1 MQRRRIILA
10 SFLYI
15 FNFAKTFVRALLKGG
30 AMEQAEYKKFFN
42 LEVTHDIL
50 RSAREEAR
58 C

>member
-1 MQRRRIILA
+1 
-10 SFLYI
+10 
-15 FNFAKTFVRALLKGG
+15 VRALLKGG